1 MKSKELK
8 VYNLPLNFKPL
19 LIIDAKPHLWLL
31 VFALFG
37 IIVCINRSM
46 LSYGIYIIALSI
58 SFLLLMPRLVMLEFY
73 DDYMVMHNKA
83 NKSDCV
89 LIYYEDIVS
98 WYYNRNPNN
107 DYLFIELED
116 GRVEKIEA
124 FSKQTFESAMNRF
137 VKDKRRRNH
146 K

>member
-19 LIIDAKPHLWLL
+19 VIIDAKPHLLL
-31 VFALFG
+31 LAIALFG
-37 IIVCINRSM
+37 VILCFIKTM
-46 LSYGIYIIALSI
+46 LPYGIFIMALSI
-58 SFLLLMPRLVMLEFY
+58 CFLLFMPRLIMLEFY
-73 DDYMVMHNKA
+73 DDYLVMHNKA
-83 NKSDCV
+83 NKSECV
-89 LIYYEDIVS
+89 LVYYEDIVS
-98 WYYNRNPNN
+98 WYYTRNPNK
-107 DYLFIELED
+107 DYLYIELED

-137 VKDKRRRNH
+137 VKDKRRKNI

>member
-8 VYNLPLNFKPL
+8 VYNLPLNFKPIIL
-19 LIIDAKPHLWLL
+19 IDAKPHVWLL
-31 VFALFG
+31 AFALLG
-37 IIVCINRSM
+37 VILCINKST
-46 LSYGIYIIALSI
+46 LSYGIYTIVLSI
-58 SFLLLMPRLVMLEFY
+58 TFLLFMPRLVMLEFY

-83 NKSDCV
+83 NKSECV
-89 LIYYEDIVS
+89 MIYYEDIVS
-98 WYYNRNPNN
+98 WYYSRNPNK

-124 FSKQTFESAMNRF
+124 FSKQSYESAMNRF
-137 VKDKRRRNH
+137 VKDKKRKSH